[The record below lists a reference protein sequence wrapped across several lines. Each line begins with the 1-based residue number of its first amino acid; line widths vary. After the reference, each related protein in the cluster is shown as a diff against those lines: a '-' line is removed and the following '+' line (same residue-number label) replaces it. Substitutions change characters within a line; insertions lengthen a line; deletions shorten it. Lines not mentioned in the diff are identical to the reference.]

1 MDKQKLTFVTQN
13 AEYAFWKTIS
23 EHYPEIRSGD
33 VDPWTAVQFTLRL
46 EKEVEQW
53 YNNNAERD

>member
-1 MDKQKLTFVTQN
+1 MGVLGGTEN
-13 AEYAFWKTIS
+13 
-23 EHYPEIRSGD
+23 YPEIRSGD